1 MRIEDLNSMT
11 VDRLMVIDLHS
22 TLQAAARALSAPKM
36 GLAIVS
42 DAHGSAVGVL
52 SKSDII
58 RHIGMEC
65 AASVS
70 AKDLMSRDM
79 IACQPNDDLQAV
91 WHTMAKNSLQN
102 MPVLGTQSEP
112 LGVLAFDDATKAL
125 YEQEALEEQ
134 ILIGYIAG
142 IGYR

>member
-1 MRIEDLNSMT
+1 MRIEDLNAKT
-11 VDRLMVIDLHS
+11 TDRLMVIDLHS
-22 TLQAAARALSAPKM
+22 TLQAAARALSEPRM

-42 DAHGSAVGVL
+42 DTRGRAMGVL

-58 RHIGMEC
+58 RHIALERS
-65 AASVS
+65 ASVS
-70 AKDLMSRDM
+70 AVDIMSRDI
-79 IACQPNDDLQAV
+79 IACQPDDDLQQV
-91 WHTMAKNSLQN
+91 WRTMAQRSLQN
-102 MPVLGTQSEP
+102 MPVLGSRSEP

-134 ILIGYIAG
+134 ILVGYIAG